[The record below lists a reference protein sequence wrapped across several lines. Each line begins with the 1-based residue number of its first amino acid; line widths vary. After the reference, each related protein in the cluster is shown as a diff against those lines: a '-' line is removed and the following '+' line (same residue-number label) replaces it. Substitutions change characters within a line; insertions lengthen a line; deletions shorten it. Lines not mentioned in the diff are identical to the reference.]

1 MNTVRM
7 ISVMLFSVVL
17 SLGAS
22 AKKKAETF
30 DAYEYGAQR
39 QGTTLTVT
47 FEKGRSH
54 NHPLFAVWLADE
66 QGQFIETLYVSESIG
81 KGVFPRADRNKGAW
95 MAGPIQRPAAL
106 PYWAH
111 QRGILNDLG
120 TYNPTPAKP
129 EVDAVTGATPG
140 SHFVMRLTTSQPL
153 KGRYRL
159 MLELN
164 QSWDWNDFWYN
175 DKFPNDAEYKTS
187 SQPALVY
194 QVVFD
199 TACPDK
205 TYAFKPV
212 GHSHYA
218 GKDGSLTPDLS
229 TLTTALRIAKN
240 ITLLVP

>member
-1 MNTVRM
+1 MV
-7 ISVMLFSVVL
+7 SVMLLFLML

-22 AKKKAETF
+22 AKKKAESFDTF
-30 DAYEYGAQR
+30 EYGVQH
-39 QGTTLTVT
+39 QGTILTVT

-54 NHPLFAVWLADE
+54 NHPLFAVWLADVE
-66 QGQFIETLYVSESIG
+66 GRFIETLYVSQSIG
-81 KGVFPRADRNKGAW
+81 KGVFPRADRKKGTW
-95 MAGPIQRPAAL
+95 MEGPIQRPAAL

-111 QRGILNDLG
+111 QRGVLNEFG

-129 EVDAVTGATPG
+129 EVDGVTGATPG
-140 SHFVMRLTTSQPL
+140 SHFVMRLTTKQPL

-175 DKFPNDAEYKTS
+175 DKFPGDAEYKTS

-199 TACPDK
+199 TACPGK
-205 TYAFKPV
+205 TYTFKPV

-218 GKDGSLTPDLS
+218 GKDGSLTTDLS
-229 TLTTALRIAKN
+229 TLSTALRIAKS
-240 ITLLVP
+240 ITLQVP